1 LNIELNTCSLK
12 EAALQPNPIIVKELR
27 GRMRGGRAYLV
38 LTGYLLGLSIV
49 CYGVLRIVQGQSQI
63 GLQLISAHVGQSMFA
78 ALALAETLLITFLTP
93 AMTAGAISSEREQL
107 TYDLLLATPL
117 KPGRILAGKLVS
129 ALSYVILLI
138 FAAVPLGSLI
148 LIFGGVA
155 PSDLLWAFGL
165 LLLTALA
172 TGMLGL
178 LCSAIAKRTLRATIM
193 AYLIILLVVIG
204 SIFGVLLRNAGA
216 QDGPPRATTALA
228 ASPFSAM
235 ASLVLQGAQPSFGGG
250 MMIEQGFAVAQPAMA
265 FAGPEG
271 FRGAPPMPFPGGG
284 GSNILMNMPPFSM
297 FAFGIID
304 YTNPNGPKVQP
315 IYRHAYVGYAAWS
328 VACYWLAA
336 HWVRPRR
343 RWRIGWHDLVM
354 LATLAA
360 VLAAGTYWLDVWPWT

>member
-1 LNIELNTCSLK
+1 MR
-12 EAALQPNPIIVKELR
+12 AAWQPNPIIVKELR
-27 GRMRGGRAYLV
+27 SRMRGGRPYLV
-38 LTGYLLGLSIV
+38 LTGCLLGLSIV
-49 CYGVLRIVQGQSQI
+49 SYGVLRIVQGQSQN
-63 GLQLISAHVGQSMFA
+63 GMQLISAHVGQSMFA

-93 AMTAGAISSEREQL
+93 AVTAGAISSEREQL

-117 KPGRILAGKLVS
+117 KPGRILVGKLVS
-129 ALSYVILLI
+129 ALSYVLLLL

-155 PSDLLWAFGL
+155 PNDLLWAFGL

-193 AYLIILLVVIG
+193 AYLLILLVVIG
-204 SIFGVLLRNAGA
+204 SIFGVLLRNAGR
-216 QDGPPRATTALA
+216 QDGPPRAATALA

-235 ASLVLQGAQPSFGGG
+235 ASLVLQGAQPGFGMMGGG
-250 MMIEQGFAVAQPAMA
+250 VAFASEQPAMA
-265 FAGPEG
+265 TLPMPHDG
-271 FRGAPPMPFPGGG
+271 FVPSMPFPGGG
-284 GSNILMNMPPFSM
+284 MAGSNLLMSMPPFSM

-304 YTNPNGPKVQP
+304 YSNPNGPKVQP
-315 IYRHAYVGYAAWS
+315 LYRHAYVGYAAFS

-343 RWRIGWHDLVM
+343 RWRIGWHDLGMLAM
-354 LATLAA
+354 LATL
-360 VLAAGTYWLDVWPWT
+360 LAAGTYWLDVWPWK